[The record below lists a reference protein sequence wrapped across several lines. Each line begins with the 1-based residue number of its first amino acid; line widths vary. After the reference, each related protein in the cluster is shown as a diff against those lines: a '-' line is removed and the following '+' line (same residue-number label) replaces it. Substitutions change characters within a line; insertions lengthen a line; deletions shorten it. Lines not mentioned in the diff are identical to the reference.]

1 MPTQKTVV
9 DQSYVFKPGERG
21 EFEYAIVGG
30 NVYFQAVQI
39 GMIESRLEKIPGLQY
54 LGHSMPPVGENRIIF
69 KVKAIEQP
77 NDGGPVVH
85 QAGVS
90 AIIIVAAIT
99 GIAIFTWLSLRE
111 IRLVS
116 TVTDGPVIG
125 NPITDMAGSAK
136 AGFTMVTVLILAGV
150 GWYVYRALK
159 SK

>member
-1 MPTQKTVV
+1 MPTQRTVV

-69 KVKAIEQP
+69 KVKAIEEP
-77 NDGGPVVH
+77 GSNPAIH

-90 AIIIVAAIT
+90 AIIIAAAIT

-125 NPITDMAGSAK
+125 NPITDVAGSAR
-136 AGFTMVTVLILAGV
+136 AGFTMVTVLVLVGV